1 MAVIA
6 SGFIREVRFFLPRDK
21 TLTSPPTVGDYLESL
36 RPLYADP
43 FFLIQDE
50 VNCPPFSFFLF
61 FFSFGEGEGRG
72 FVWFDFFCLFFW
84 FCLVDLFVCCCISQ
98 FVRADFVRVR
108 VLYALC
114 L

>member
-72 FVWFDFFCLFFW
+72 FVWFDFFCLFIFGFAW
-84 FCLVDLFVCCCISQ
+84 LICLFVAVFLS
-98 FVRADFVRVR
+98 
-108 VLYALC
+108 L
-114 L
+114 